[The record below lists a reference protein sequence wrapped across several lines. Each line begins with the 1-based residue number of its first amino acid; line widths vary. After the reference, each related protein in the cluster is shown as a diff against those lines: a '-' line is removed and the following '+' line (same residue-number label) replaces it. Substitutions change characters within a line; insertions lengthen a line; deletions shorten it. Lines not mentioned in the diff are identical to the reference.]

1 MYVTL
6 TDEHKKLYAQRY
18 VQNRPNSLMI
28 VKAII
33 EQLAIEQKIEFDPMQ
48 VLSVNEGILS
58 DPVVIAEI
66 ERIEEEPLKKGAIVR
81 ELHGVAQKMLKV
93 GDHTEYNK
101 TMRLISE
108 IEGFISKGAKE
119 DSGKTGI
126 GQLKELVES
135 IGMDK
140 P

>member
-6 TDEHKKLYAQRY
+6 TDEDKKVYARRY
-18 VQNRPNSLMI
+18 VQNKPNSLMI

-66 ERIEEEPLKKGAIVR
+66 ERIEEEPLKKGSIVR

-119 DSGKTGI
+119 DTSKHAMDR
-126 GQLKELVES
+126 LKELSEMIVTE
-135 IGMDK
+135 
-140 P
+140 